1 MCDLKYMDKK
11 THIIYLKSQIF
22 LFFSEALLIL
32 KNSLLFCLY
41 IYIYIYISVHLYLS
55 IYLYTAH
62 IVFIHIPSVAVKP
75 VHIFMVR
82 NRVCKNC
89 LMAELC
95 FHCFVHFDCIS
106 ILWYTFWAITAR
118 SVLAIRSTSLLWCSP
133 LSCSVLLMSP

>member
-11 THIIYLKSQIF
+11 NTHNLFKITNISLLLRSFVNVKRRVCCFVYIYL
-22 LFFSEALLIL
+22 
-32 KNSLLFCLY
+32 Y
-41 IYIYIYISVHLYLS
+41 ICTSIS

-82 NRVCKNC
+82 NRVCKTC

-106 ILWYTFWAITAR
+106 IFWYTFPVITAR